1 MNVFDII
8 GPIMIGPSSSH
19 TAGAVRLGF
28 MARLL
33 LGEEPN
39 MAMISLHG
47 SFAHTHR
54 GHGTDIAI
62 IGGILGFKPDDE
74 RIRLSFLLAQEAGLI
89 FAFNEDDIPDSHPNT
104 ALIQLTS
111 LKGFQ
116 ITMQGSSIGGGNI
129 EVTKL
134 NGKDVVINGHNPAI
148 IVEYK
153 DIPGRIAKICEVAA
167 KNRINISQ
175 MHISRDKRGGTAIVT
190 IQVDGENVK
199 ESIKSEIEKLEY
211 VYNVILVP
219 IID

>member
-19 TAGAVRLGF
+19 TAGAVRIGM

-33 LGEEPN
+33 LGEEPK

-47 SFAHTHR
+47 SFAHTHK

-62 IGGILGFKPDDE
+62 IGGILGFRPDDE

-89 FAFNEDDIPDSHPNT
+89 FAFNQEDIPDAHPNT
-104 ALIQLTS
+104 AVISLTS
-111 LKGFQ
+111 SKGNQ

-129 EVTKL
+129 EITKL
-134 NGKDVVINGHNPAI
+134 NGKDVLITGHNPAI

-153 DIPGRIAKICEVAA
+153 DIPGRIAKICDVAA
-167 KNRINISQ
+167 KNKINISQ
-175 MHISRDKRGGTAIVT
+175 MHISRDRRGGVAIVT
-190 IQVDGENVK
+190 IQVDGENIK
-199 ESIKSEIEKLEY
+199 DDIKSAIESVEH
-211 VYNVILVP
+211 VHNVILIP
-219 IID
+219 IVG

>member
-33 LGEEPN
+33 LGEEPS

-47 SFAHTHR
+47 SFAHTYK

-62 IGGILGFKPDDE
+62 VAGILGFKPDDE
-74 RIRLSFLLAQEAGLI
+74 RIRLSFLLAQEAGLV
-89 FAFNEDDIPDSHPNT
+89 FGFNEEDIPDAHPNT
-104 ALIQLTS
+104 VLIQLAS
-111 LKGFQ
+111 LKGPQ
-116 ITMQGSSIGGGNI
+116 ITMLGSSVGGGNI
-129 EVTKL
+129 EITKL

-153 DIPGRIAKICEVAA
+153 DIPGRISKICEVAA
-167 KNRINISQ
+167 QNRINISQ

-190 IQVDGENVK
+190 IQVDGENIK
-199 ESIKSEIEKLEY
+199 EKIKNEIEKLDH